1 MKDEKAE
8 ELLKELREKMEARRK
23 ELDLE
28 WEENERER
36 QGGGMLIVIAFIAGI
51 AAIAGTVIYVLTFC
65 GFVSVCPLHKV
76 SSYHKC

>member
-8 ELLKELREKMEARRK
+8 ELLKELREKMESRRK

-51 AAIAGTVIYVLTFC
+51 AAIAGTVIYVLTR
-65 GFVSVCPLHKV
+65 L
-76 SSYHKC
+76 

>member
-51 AAIAGTVIYVLTFC
+51 AAIAGTVIYVLTR
-65 GFVSVCPLHKV
+65 L
-76 SSYHKC
+76 

>member
-1 MKDEKAE
+1 MKDEKSE

-51 AAIAGTVIYVLTFC
+51 AAIAGTVIYVLTR
-65 GFVSVCPLHKV
+65 L
-76 SSYHKC
+76 